1 MHLKHKAPDSSFES
15 KTETQKTL
23 HVSVWKVSVC
33 FAKDRQ
39 TGYDVR
45 VTDSIINK
53 EVKASAAIQSRMD
66 CLTAIGNVK
75 YSIMFCCLLIPD

>member
-1 MHLKHKAPDSSFES
+1 MFPFGS
-15 KTETQKTL
+15 
-23 HVSVWKVSVC
+23 VSGS

-53 EVKASAAIQSRMD
+53 EVKASVAIQSRMD

-75 YSIMFCCLLIPD
+75 YSILICCLLIPD